1 MIFNEMVDIILDLRN
16 RRALAPAKRSFDK
29 KEIMRLSYLTD
40 FVRGSLVTII

>member
-1 MIFNEMVDIILDLRN
+1 MIFNEMVDIILDLRK
-16 RRALAPAKRSFDK
+16 RRALAPEKRSFDK